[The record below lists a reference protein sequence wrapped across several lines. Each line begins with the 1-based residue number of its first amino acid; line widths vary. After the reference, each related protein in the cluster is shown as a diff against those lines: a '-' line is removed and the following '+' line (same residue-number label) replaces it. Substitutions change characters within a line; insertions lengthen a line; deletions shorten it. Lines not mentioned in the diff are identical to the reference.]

1 MLIHLT
7 RQDQRSLK
15 IEAIFA
21 RLIILLCSTLVVCL
35 QEPES
40 PAIFLLVGPHKTGCT
55 TLQNYLVTYR
65 ESLEAK
71 NLYLPPPTLFNH
83 AKDFH
88 HFVVDLHRM
97 SSLTKEQ
104 YQSESSYVLIRGFL
118 SDCLQHKRNAVLAS
132 ESFSHFEYYNDPN
145 FIVLLRELFEG
156 FRVKVIIVYRER
168 LARFVSLYA
177 EYMKKG
183 QSIHNW
189 RRWEGFEVF
198 LRSEWECC
206 ANVCEEMVD
215 TYGSLVKDSTRDMIV
230 IDYYGASNKSLPFVM
245 LCEIMGVSCDEELP
259 RLRWN
264 SAGDYNLYD
273 RAGSFE
279 YYAKSKGYDY
289 TGDYVTLLKMAS
301 SISWPPHSPRLS
313 PVIDSQFSRTSVSA
327 YENFTQSFKGTLL
340 YPALSAHVASAT
352 KSYSNMFLNWK
363 SVVEDMEWKA
373 ALDTMFIL
381 VNRSCVITSKEVGDA
396 VSIEG
401 ESLRVW
407 DACQFP

>member
-1 MLIHLT
+1 M
-7 RQDQRSLK
+7 
-15 IEAIFA
+15 FA
-21 RLIILLCSTLVVCL
+21 RFIILLCSTLVICL
-35 QEPES
+35 QEQDS

-71 NLYLPPPTLFNH
+71 NLYLPPSTLFNH
-83 AKDFH
+83 SKDFH

-104 YQSESSYVLIRGFL
+104 YQSESSYVLMKGFL

-132 ESFSHFEYYNDPN
+132 EAFSHFEYYNDPN
-145 FIVLLRELFEG
+145 YIVLLRELFEG

-177 EYMKKG
+177 EHMKQG
-183 QSIHNW
+183 VHTHNW
-189 RRWEGFEVF
+189 RRWEGFEAF
-198 LRSEWECC
+198 LRSEWDSR

-215 TYGSLVKDSTRDMIV
+215 KYGSLVKDSARDMIV
-230 IDYYGASNKSLPFVM
+230 IDYYGASKKSLILVT
-245 LCEIMGVSCDEELP
+245 LCEIMGVSCDERLP
-259 RLRWN
+259 RRRWN
-264 SAGDYNLYD
+264 TVGDYNLYE
-273 RAGSFE
+273 RVGSFE

-301 SISWPPHSPRLS
+301 SISWPPHSLRLS
-313 PVIDSQFSRTSVSA
+313 PMIDLQYSRTSISA

-340 YPALSAHVASAT
+340 HSASSAQLTSAT
-352 KSYSNMFLNWK
+352 KSYSNMLLDRE

-381 VNRSCVITSKEVGDA
+381 VNRSCVSTSKEVGDA
-396 VSIEG
+396 AFIGG
-401 ESLRVW
+401 ESFRVW
-407 DACQFP
+407 GACQFP